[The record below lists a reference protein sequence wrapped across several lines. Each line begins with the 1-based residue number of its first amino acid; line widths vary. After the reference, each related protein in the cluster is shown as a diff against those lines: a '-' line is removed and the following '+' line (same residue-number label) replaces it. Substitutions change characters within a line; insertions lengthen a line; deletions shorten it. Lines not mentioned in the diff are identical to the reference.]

1 MVPLSRMHWAAH
13 LGGAGGCLERCGRV
27 KMTLFQQN
35 PLCTHNLLPK
45 PAGAILQCILR
56 FFRVFLHLRSLL
68 PAPSLVGTAALCAPN
83 ALSNTGSTG
92 GHKAMFSEGSPLRLL
107 SSAQSACSFPTTAT
121 PLHQPIWPGL
131 FAQDLVSSEDWRS
144 PYVVSSTIASP
155 ALFSFQI
162 HDLTTTPFQ
171 PRGASG
177 LHFVA
182 LHFFLLLTAY
192 FILRHLLIRR
202 SAHDSDFPAS
212 LSLLTSALGT

>member
-1 MVPLSRMHWAAH
+1 MHWAAH

-45 PAGAILQCILR
+45 PAGGHSAVYFKIFSGIFAPSLAPSRPVIGWHGCPVCAKCSFQHRLDR
-56 FFRVFLHLRSLL
+56 GAQSDVFGRQP
-68 PAPSLVGTAALCAPN
+68 PAPSVFCPI
-83 ALSNTGSTG
+83 
-92 GHKAMFSEGSPLRLL
+92 R
-107 SSAQSACSFPTTAT
+107 CSFPTTAT